1 MAMRRGVRLRD
12 GFVLVAVLWT
22 GAALALLATAATTL
36 AWMHW
41 SGARHAAAA
50 LQARADAEGALLR
63 LERSLD
69 ATSGVAA
76 QAPTAPPAVPPVD
89 GVEARV
95 VTFRPLADGAI
106 EVEIEVVRGAAR
118 VVAGGRWVPP

>member
-1 MAMRRGVRLRD
+1 MADERRIRD

-22 GAALALLATAATTL
+22 GLALMLLATASTTL

-50 LQARADAEGALLR
+50 LQVRADAEGALLR

-69 ATSGVAA
+69 AEVIDG
-76 QAPTAPPAVPPVD
+76 APLPAVPPTVPPVD
-89 GVEARV
+89 GVDARV
-95 VTFRPLADGAI
+95 VTYRPLASGAI
-106 EVEIEVVRGAAR
+106 ELEVAVVRDSAR
-118 VVAGGRWVPP
+118 VVAGGLWRPP